1 MRLEVELSGNDFL
14 LIDVLIGAVG
24 FCMKSVLRRSESSF
38 DRQDRSRFFLALAVL
53 LLIDFD
59 AGFMLAYLF

>member
-24 FCMKSVLRRSESSF
+24 FWMKSVLRRSESSF
-38 DRQDRSRFFLALAVL
+38 DMQDRSRFFLALAVL
-53 LLIDFD
+53 LFIDFD